1 MRFMQSRRC
10 LHELFF
16 LYDGIKRV
24 QGQEQKKI
32 KKPVTIK
39 VTGLP
44 KQ

>member
-1 MRFMQSRRC
+1 MAQEMFPAAV
-10 LHELFF
+10 

-24 QGQEQKKI
+24 QRQEQKKI

-39 VTGLP
+39 VTGSP